1 MSLDT
6 HHLSYRVAGT
16 HILQDVSVKCEPGKL
31 TAILGPNGAGKST
44 LLSAL
49 CGQIKPSQG
58 AVWLNGKLLDS
69 YRQTDLA
76 RCRAVMPQDSSIAF
90 DYTVQDIVELGRYP
104 HRLHPSAD
112 ETAVVEAALQT
123 ADVTALAQR
132 SFNSLSGG
140 EKARAQLA
148 RALAQIWEHPSV
160 STPQHPQRW
169 LLLDEPTAA
178 LDLSHQHSVMRT
190 VKSWAAQQGVGVIAV
205 LHDINLALRYAD
217 HAVVMHS
224 GSVADQGIAKVIL
237 STQLASRVWGVDC
250 HSFDTADGYQYIVV
264 R

>member
-1 MSLDT
+1 MSLEA
-6 HHLSYRVAGT
+6 HNLSYRIAGAQ
-16 HILQDVSVKCEPGKL
+16 ILHDVSVKCEPGKL

-58 AVWLNGKLLDS
+58 AVWLNGKLLGS
-69 YRQTDLA
+69 YRQADLA
-76 RCRAVMPQDSSIAF
+76 RFRAVMPQDSSIAF
-90 DYTVQDIVELGRYP
+90 DYTVHDVVELGRYP
-104 HRLHPSAD
+104 HRLRPSAN
-112 ETAVVEAALQT
+112 EAAVVQAALET
-123 ADVTALAQR
+123 TDIAPLAQR
-132 SFNSLSGG
+132 TFNTLSGG

-148 RALAQIWEHPSV
+148 RALAQIWENPSTLQANH
-160 STPQHPQRW
+160 SQRW

-190 VKSWAAQQGVGVIAV
+190 VKNWAAQRGIGVVAI

-217 HAVVMHS
+217 AAVVLKDGHLAGS
-224 GSVADQGIAKVIL
+224 GLAREIL
-237 STQLASRVWGVDC
+237 TPRLASQVWGVDC
-250 HSFDTADGYQYIVV
+250 SVLKDSSGYKHIVV